1 MHEIA
6 KTELMDKL
14 NNLCDEPS
22 VDMMELFR
30 QVTMNVIVRTTIG
43 MNQSKVDQVLTHI
56 FYLVSK
62 YIYLNKKIKK

>member
-1 MHEIA
+1 
-6 KTELMDKL
+6 MDKL